1 VTITE
6 AARERSAS
14 ARHPSDSSG
23 WRLNVLGPV
32 ELCYDGVPVDVTG
45 VARTLLVL
53 LARNAGQEVT
63 TTSLIAAVWGSAP
76 PEDPG
81 NVIASQ
87 ISRLRK
93 ALTAVAPAVN
103 PTQVIVTV
111 PSGYILDVT
120 APNVDVV
127 AFERLVGDGRRA
139 LEVGQPALARQRL
152 DEALALWR
160 GGAYEDV
167 LDVAR
172 AEAGRLED
180 LRLAAVEHR
189 IEARLA
195 LSAPAVDEELVSELE
210 RLAELHWHRE
220 RLWAQLM
227 IALFRLGR
235 RGDALAAHRRAQVLL
250 ADGLHAEPGPELRS
264 AERAVLTNDESL
276 YGTLPNASTVPDELA
291 GPAPECLG
299 RDEELA
305 WLESALDL
313 AATRRAQP
321 RLIVGSPGMGKTRML
336 AELAHRAASRGIVV
350 RYYRAHAGSLIAD
363 PDRLSLLLID
373 DADLASPA
381 DRETITTFV
390 RSTLKHPVVTIL
402 TCRDPVRV
410 GDLAGLPKLVMSGL
424 DDASVAGIVRI
435 YAPAVADATAV
446 AAMVNA
452 GGVPA
457 RIHRAASEWAFGRAG
472 RRIDR
477 AVESAAEP
485 TRWLGSIRDEVVAGV
500 QELTH
505 VRAQARRLRPDGRR
519 VVDPY
524 RGIGPLQADDAELL
538 HGRERAT
545 AELIAQLVE
554 APLLAVVGEPGVGKS
569 SLVRAGLLPAVA
581 VGVLPGSAQW
591 RQIVVTPATV
601 GSLTAVLAA
610 PPPEPPEPPASDPPA
625 PEPPASD
632 PPALEPTAISP
643 ADAPVADLA
652 PVAGAD
658 PSTVDAVGPGPG
670 AAARADEP
678 ATTLLVVDQFEE
690 TFTVLGDDA
699 RARFL
704 AELRDALAGPTR
716 VVLTLRSP
724 AYGALADHPDLAAL
738 VTANTFLLA
747 PMSPDDLRRAVEQ
760 PALAAHVFVEDG
772 LVETVVAD
780 ARTRPA
786 DLVPLAGALRLLQT
800 GGMTLTAYRQIGG
813 LAGALETI
821 GERALAAVDDRSA
834 AERLLGRLATG
845 GPRTQVRADE
855 TGAAH
860 ALAAHGVLT
869 GYDDGTVGLARDSFL
884 SNWPRLRRLAEE
896 ARSERD
902 LRDHLSRAA
911 SAWST
916 GQAEVYRGARLIAA
930 LDFGAD
936 HAKELTQVEHDFL
949 AAGRRHLLAEEN
961 RRRRKVALLHRWI
974 LALVLALVAALAIAA
989 LAVVRQTRTAADG
1002 ARADAQR
1009 VGALAAAEPD
1019 LRLAMLLAVAANR
1032 LDPTVTEPLATTLG
1046 RAPDLMAVAGGG
1058 VTAVAPSPDGT
1069 TVAVGSGDGT
1079 IRLLDAATLRDRG
1092 TGWAYPDGGPVGGL
1106 AFTPDGRRLIGWGGD
1121 GDEAGIVVW
1130 DVAAGRMEG
1139 APFGQAAPSGGGLLA
1154 DGVTLLLGQ
1163 AGKAVAWS
1171 IEARTPSTAYELPVD
1186 RVDALAVS
1194 PDGRLV
1200 AFGTDDGT
1208 TIFEPR
1214 TGDSGRLRDARR
1226 PSSISPDGR
1235 TLLTTSG
1242 EVIEVWGIGSRER
1255 RGEARHHTGDVV
1267 ATAWSPDGSVFASA
1281 GADGLVVVWDVADPR
1296 PRAKHVFTGHAGPAR
1311 SVAFAADGRSVVSV
1325 GRDGAALLW
1334 DLSGTR
1340 GLGPRAE
1347 AGDRRALACAMAGR
1361 DMTPDEWRRVLPDRP
1376 YQHVCPM

>member
-6 AARERSAS
+6 AARENGAP
-14 ARHPSDSSG
+14 ARHPSHSSG

-32 ELCYDGVPVDVTG
+32 ELCYDGRPVEVTG
-45 VARTLLVL
+45 VARTILVL
-53 LARNAGQEVT
+53 LARNAGEEVT
-63 TTSLIAAVWGSAP
+63 TTSLIAAIWGSAP

-93 ALTAVAPAVN
+93 ALTAIAPAVN

-120 APNVDVV
+120 SPNVDVA
-127 AFERLVGDGRRA
+127 AFERLVADGRRA
-139 LEVGQPALARQRL
+139 LEVGQPTLARQRL

-160 GGAYEDV
+160 GAAYEDV

-189 IEARLA
+189 VEARLA
-195 LSAPAVDEELVSELE
+195 LSTPTADEDLVSELE
-210 RLAELHWHRE
+210 RLTEVHWHRE

-250 ADGLHAEPGPELRS
+250 AEGLHAEPGPELRS
-264 AERAVLTNDESL
+264 AERAVLANDLSL
-276 YGTLPNASTVPDELA
+276 YGSPPNPSTVPDELA
-291 GPAPECLG
+291 GPAPACLG

-336 AELAHRAASRGIVV
+336 AELAHRAAARGIVV

-390 RSTLKHPVVTIL
+390 RSTLRHPVVTIL

-424 DDASVAGIVRI
+424 DDASVAGIVRV

-485 TRWLGSIRDEVVAGV
+485 TRWLQSIRDEVVGGV
-500 QELTH
+500 RELAH
-505 VRAQARRLRPDGRR
+505 VRAQARLLRPDVRR

-524 RGIGPLQADDAELL
+524 RGIGPLQSDDAELF
-538 HGRERAT
+538 HGRERET
-545 AELIAQLVE
+545 AELIAHLVR
-554 APLLAVVGEPGVGKS
+554 APLVAVVGEPGVGKS
-569 SLVRAGLLPAVA
+569 SLVRAGLLPALA
-581 VGVLPGSAQW
+581 SGVLPGSARW

-601 GSLTAVLAA
+601 GSLAEILAA
-610 PPPEPPEPPASDPPA
+610 PPPDPADPDPADPADPALDPAPPDPAPAPA
-625 PEPPASD
+625 PEAVD
-632 PPALEPTAISP
+632 PEQAPSIVDGPSP
-643 ADAPVADLA
+643 
-652 PVAGAD
+652 
-658 PSTVDAVGPGPG
+658 VGPGDTEAPASG
-670 AAARADEP
+670 EP

-690 TFTVLGDDA
+690 AFTVLDDGV

-704 AELRDALAGPTR
+704 ADLVDALTDRTR
-716 VVLTLRSP
+716 VVLTLRSQR
-724 AYGALADHPDLAAL
+724 YGVVADHPDLSRM
-738 VTANTFLLA
+738 VTANTFLLGS
-747 PMSPDDLRRAVEQ
+747 MSADDLRRAVEQ
-760 PALAAHVFVEDG
+760 PALAAQMSFEDG
-772 LVETVVAD
+772 LVETIVAD
-780 ARTRPA
+780 ARARP
-786 DLVPLAGALRLLQT
+786 DLVPLAAALRLLA
-800 GGMTLTAYRQIGG
+800 TLGLTLASYRQIGG
-813 LAGALETI
+813 LAGVLETI
-821 GERALAAVDDRSA
+821 GERALTAVDDRSA

-845 GPRTQVRADE
+845 GARTQARADE
-855 TGAAH
+855 VGAAH
-860 ALAAHGVLT
+860 TLTAHGVLT
-869 GYDDGTVGLARDSFL
+869 AHDDGTVEMARDAFL
-884 SNWPRLRRLAEE
+884 RHWPRLRRLADDQR
-896 ARSERD
+896 AERD

-911 SAWST
+911 PAWSS

-930 LDFGAD
+930 LDFGTD
-936 HAKELTQVEHDFL
+936 HAKELTQAEHDFL
-949 AAGRRHLLAEEN
+949 AAGRRQLLVEEN

-974 LALVLALVAALAIAA
+974 LALVLALVAAVAIAA
-989 LAVVRQTRTAADG
+989 LAVVKQTATAADG
-1002 ARADAQR
+1002 LRADARR
-1009 VGALAAAEPD
+1009 VGALATGEPD
-1019 LRLAMLLAVAANR
+1019 LRLAMLMAVAANR
-1032 LDPTVTEPLATTLG
+1032 LDPATTEPLATTLG
-1046 RAPDLMAVAGGG
+1046 RSPDLIAAAGDG
-1058 VTAVAPSPDGT
+1058 VTAVAVSPDGT

-1079 IRLLDAATLRDRG
+1079 IRLLDASTLRERG
-1092 TGWAYPDGGPVGGL
+1092 TRWEYPGQGPVGGL
-1106 AFTPDGRRLIGWGGD
+1106 AFTPDGRRLVSWGGAGD
-1121 GDEAGIVVW
+1121 GAGIVVW
-1130 DVAAGRMEG
+1130 DVGAGRMDG
-1139 APFGQAAPSGGGLLA
+1139 APFGQASPTAGGLLA
-1154 DGVTLLLGQ
+1154 DGVTLLVGQ
-1163 AGKAVAWS
+1163 ARRAVAWS

-1208 TIFEPR
+1208 TVFEPR
-1214 TGDSGRLRDARR
+1214 TGDVTRLPDARR

-1235 TLLTTSG
+1235 TLLTVRG
-1242 EVIEVWGIGSRER
+1242 DVIEVWGIGSRER

-1267 ATAWSPDGSVFASA
+1267 ATAWSPDGSAFASA
-1281 GADGLVVVWDVADPR
+1281 GADGLVVVWDVADAR
-1296 PRAKHVFTGHAGPAR
+1296 PRARHVFTGHAGPAR
-1311 SVAFAADGRSVVSV
+1311 AVAFAPDGRAVVSV
-1325 GRDGAALLW
+1325 GQEGAALLW
-1334 DLSGTR
+1334 DLHGTR

-1347 AGDRRALACAMAGR
+1347 TGDRRALACAVAGR
-1361 DMTPDEWRRVLPDRP
+1361 DMTPEEWRRVLPDRP